1 MILILVRS
9 FTTMLRMI
17 TPETSRQSAR
27 RIFPCGARVTA
38 SRHFV
43 SGTSRWPW
51 RPTAARSRSKPW
63 GIPEATSAKPKS
75 RRGSQRSLSSVPTSR
90 QLIYIL
96 PEDFGGHVTSGPAS
110 LWSLQELRSLHGR
123 YDASRGATFLC
134 RIARADTKRPLGIFT
149 HLVGYKKPLHLV
161 GQISKDTGQ
170 LYINRN
176 PVDALHHIPLAL
188 ESPPTRSFT
197 HT

>member
-1 MILILVRS
+1 MVLVLPPAAILSRARHVGPGGQQLLAPDQNLGEYLKQLPRS
-9 FTTMLRMI
+9 TTKSHTI
-17 TPETSRQSAR
+17 TEQ
-27 RIFPCGARVTA
+27 
-38 SRHFV
+38 
-43 SGTSRWPW
+43 
-51 RPTAARSRSKPW
+51 
-63 GIPEATSAKPKS
+63 PKS

-149 HLVGYKKPLHLV
+149 HLVGYKTLLYLV

-176 PVDALHHIPLAL
+176 PVDALHHISLAL

-197 HT
+197 HTHTRD